1 VRIRIH
7 HPLFAGFLGV
17 VGLLLALV
25 VSFVGSGLRRELV
38 SITRT
43 ELEREL
49 ALAQLVVESAVPG
62 FAPDSLATALSERL
76 GHRVTFVE
84 ADGRVVGDSSVPED
98 ELAGLENHL
107 LRPEIVAARGGR
119 IGFAERSSGT
129 VGTPFL
135 YAAAEATPRPD
146 GDGPAYIRIAST
158 LGVVQATLARST
170 RAVAFTGLAATVI
183 ALVAA
188 YLISRAL
195 ARPLVVLSD
204 RARQLAGG
212 DLSSR
217 VSRHTRVKE
226 LDDLALAFN
235 RLADELQSRLNEL
248 GRDRDEMQA
257 LIDCMAEG
265 VVALTEDARI
275 LRTNR
280 AARELLGIPDPPLFS
295 PVGAIVRHPE
305 LRALLEESVVK
316 PAQAQDITLRDRSLI
331 VSSRLLDQGGA
342 VTTLLDVTARRR
354 LEMVRQDFVANAS
367 HELKTPLTSMRGFAE
382 TLLDDD
388 PPPELRREFL
398 TSIHNNTVRLQ
409 LLVDD
414 LLDLSRLE
422 SGGWRARHERVDVV
436 DVADRVW
443 QDLREGGP
451 KRNLSFSLDGEGWA
465 WADEQGVEQVMR
477 NLLDNARRYT
487 PDGGSVRVEVERL
500 APDGCGDS
508 GQPDGPG
515 RVSVSVV
522 DDGPGIPSSSIPR
535 IFERFYRAD
544 TSRARE
550 IGGTGLGL
558 AIVRHLIQAMD
569 GTISVRSELGRGA
582 TLQFSLPGAADA
594 PESPT
599 S

>member
-17 VGLLLALV
+17 VGLLVALV
-25 VSFVGSGLRRELV
+25 VSLVGTGLRRELV

-49 ALAQLVVESAVPG
+49 ALAQLVVENAGTG
-62 FAPDSLATALSERL
+62 FDADSLASTLSERL

-84 ADGRVVGDSSVPED
+84 ADGTVSGDSSVPTG
-98 ELAGLENHL
+98 ELAGMENHL
-107 LRPEIVAARGGR
+107 LRPEISGARDGR
-119 IGFAERSSGT
+119 IGFAERASGT

-135 YAAAEATPRPD
+135 YAAAEATGRV
-146 GDGPAYIRIAST
+146 DGPAYIRIAST

-170 RAVAFTGLAATVI
+170 RAVALTGLVAMVI
-183 ALVAA
+183 ALIAA
-188 YLISRAL
+188 YLVSRAL
-195 ARPLVVLSD
+195 ARPLVVLAEG
-204 RARQLAGG
+204 ARRLARG

-217 VSRHTRVKE
+217 VSRNTRVKE

-235 RLADELQSRLNEL
+235 RLADELQARLNEL
-248 GRDRDEMQA
+248 GRERDEMQV

-265 VVALTEDARI
+265 VIALTEDARI

-280 AARELLGIPDPPLFS
+280 AAREVLRIPDPPLYS
-295 PVGAIVRHPE
+295 PVGAVVRHPE
-305 LRALLEESVVK
+305 LRALLEESVANPVR
-316 PAQAQDITLRDRSLI
+316 AQDVTIRDRSLI
-331 VSSRLLDQGGA
+331 VSSRRLDQGGA
-342 VTTLLDVTARRR
+342 VTTLLDVTERRR
-354 LEMVRQDFVANAS
+354 LEKVRQDFVANAS

-382 TLLDDD
+382 TLLEDE

-398 TSIHNNTVRLQ
+398 TSIYNNTVRMQ

-422 SGGWRARHERVDVV
+422 SGGWRARRERVDVA
-436 DVADRVW
+436 DVAGRVW
-443 QDLREGGP
+443 ESLREGRQ
-451 KRNLSFSLDGEGWA
+451 KRTLSFALEGEA
-465 WADEQGVEQVMR
+465 SVLADEQGVEQVMR

-487 PDGGSVRVEVERL
+487 PDGGSVRVEIESVDPEVGED
-500 APDGCGDS
+500 AGESTG
-508 GQPDGPG
+508 GG
-515 RVSVSVV
+515 RVVVSVI
-522 DDGPGIPSSSIPR
+522 DNGPGIPSSAIPR

-550 IGGTGLGL
+550 VGGTGLGL
-558 AIVRHLIQAMD
+558 AIVRHLIQAMG
-569 GTISVRSELGRGA
+569 GTVSVQSELGHGT
-582 TLQFSLPGAADA
+582 TLQFTLPRAHGTTDS
-594 PESPT
+594 SP